1 MMFEDHLNNEIILH
15 ENELGSIIQCKS
27 YEKIAITINNIL
39 YICDEKEFHSLFEMV
54 ELVDQQLEDYIFEI
68 MNKKFVVIDT
78 RIKKINL
85 IFPLNQFEQL
95 TELMNQSKY
104 MKEVHKLFC

>member
-1 MMFEDHLNNEIILH
+1 MFEDHLNNEIILH
-15 ENELGSIIQCKS
+15 KNELGSIIQCKS
-27 YEKIAITINNIL
+27 CEKIAITINNIL

-85 IFPLNQFEQL
+85 IFSLNQFEQL

>member
-1 MMFEDHLNNEIILH
+1 MFEDHSNNEIILH

-27 YEKIAITINNIL
+27 CEKIAITINNIL

-85 IFPLNQFEQL
+85 IFSLNQFEQL

>member
-1 MMFEDHLNNEIILH
+1 MMFEGHSNNEIILH

-27 YEKIAITINNIL
+27 CQKIAITINNIL

-85 IFPLNQFEQL
+85 IFSLNQFEQL

>member
-1 MMFEDHLNNEIILH
+1 MMFEDHSNNEIILH

-27 YEKIAITINNIL
+27 CEKIAITINNIL
-39 YICDEKEFHSLFEMV
+39 YICNEKEFHSLFEIV
-54 ELVDQQLEDYIFEI
+54 ELIDQQLENYIFEI

-85 IFPLNQFEQL
+85 ISSLNQFEQL
-95 TELMNQSKY
+95 TELINQSKY